1 MQAPQ
6 AFHGARRKAKIPGN
20 GFVSARAGRP
30 QQSKTSIV
38 SSSLVMQY
46 VS

>member
-6 AFHGARRKAKIPGN
+6 ACHGARRKAKIPGN

-30 QQSKTSIV
+30 QQSKTSIA
-38 SSSLVMQY
+38 SSSLVM
-46 VS
+46 